1 MIIQSSNHIGFVI
14 RNYLAAIY
22 LGLFLATSI
31 IPQGYMPLV
40 NHEGSV
46 QFVACSDTGKT
57 VPTKSHAIESTYDC
71 PFSLL
76 QLSILPFPGPIPFPA
91 GNSFFESSYFSYNL
105 PERNYKTT
113 LPRGP
118 PPTSWMITNITYSGE
133 THENHINWAYGSPNV
148 GREFCDEQW
157 T

>member
-14 RNYLAAIY
+14 RSYIAAIY

-40 NHEGSV
+40 NHEGLV
-46 QFVACSDTGKT
+46 QFVACLDTGKT
-57 VPTKSHAIESTYDC
+57 VPTKNRAIESTYDC

-76 QLSILPFPGPIPFPA
+76 QLSYLPFLGPISFPA
-91 GNSFFESSYFSYNL
+91 GNSFFESSYFSYKL

-118 PPTSWMITNITYSGE
+118 PPIS
-133 THENHINWAYGSPNV
+133 
-148 GREFCDEQW
+148 
-157 T
+157 